1 MSDQAIILF
10 AHGAREPGWAAP
22 FEAIQRRLQTARS
35 DVLVLTAYQEFMAP
49 TLAAAVA
56 QSAAQGAKRV
66 VVVPLFIGSGSH
78 VKHDLPLLLEE
89 ERRRHPQL
97 ELQVLPAIGD
107 APEIL
112 QAVSDWILRASRRLS

>member
-10 AHGAREPGWAAP
+10 AHGARDPEWAAP
-22 FEAIQRRLQTARS
+22 FSAIQARLQAARP
-35 DVLVLTAYQEFMAP
+35 DVLVLTAFQEFTAP

-56 QSAAQGAKRV
+56 QSAAQGARRIV
-66 VVVPLFIGSGSH
+66 VAPLFIGSGSH
-78 VKHDLPLLLEE
+78 VRRDLPLLLDE

-97 ELQVLPAIGD
+97 VLQVLPAIGD

-112 QAVSDWILRASRRLS
+112 QAVSDWILRASEGG